1 MHLHGNILSAE
12 LISKLEQ
19 NQFEGQQSTDFGLTP
34 QQKVRDEIAF
44 AWSMAKDYW
53 TIFNRKIERL
63 PAHQSGTAET
73 RKDWILPLLR
83 LLGYDL
89 EPAKAEILH
98 ERSYAISHR
107 AGHLD
112 GLPVHIMGFTDE
124 LDKKRSDS
132 GPRLSPHG
140 LMQEYLNLTEHLY
153 GIVTNGY
160 QLRLLRDS
168 GRIVNLNYVEFDL
181 RQMLDEDR
189 YPEFALLFRLLHATR
204 MPRSQ
209 AEASHCLLERYHQL
223 SLEEGNRVREN
234 LRNAVESS
242 LMALGNGFILHP
254 SNDALRRQ
262 LENQHLSPQDYYR
275 QLRRLVYRML
285 FLMVTEER
293 DIIYPQPDE
302 VAEAERSK
310 LAKNRQLYYSFYSVS
325 RLRKLSENPYLY
337 EERYTDLW
345 QGLLATFRLLEA
357 DGVGLPMGLAP
368 LDGDLFNESALGML
382 NNSLISNKLL
392 LDCIGSLH
400 EFYDKDS
407 GQKVKINYASLD
419 VEELGS
425 VYEGLLDLQPVVR
438 LHELA
443 HPFVFHAGTDRKTT
457 GSYYTRPELVNELI
471 KSALLPVIEQRLE
484 IASPSKGR
492 EEALLSLKICDTAAG
507 SGHIL
512 LAAARTLAWYVAKVR
527 TNEDNPAPKAYRKA
541 LRDVIQ
547 RCIYGIDLNPD
558 AVELCRLALWIEG
571 HNSGKPLSFLEHKIK
586 CGNSLV
592 GIVNLKT
599 LDKGIPDDAFNPLT
613 GDVREVALNYKKVN
627 KQFREK
633 RQFAL
638 FQPAP
643 NEHLEQLDFA
653 KEYREIDQV
662 EQNNVEEI
670 NKIRQKYLALRQKPD
685 WFRDYVAANI
695 YTSAFYYNFTLEN
708 DPAAPTSEKLGNH
721 FFNPAASHGQLV
733 GKALAAAEEN
743 RFFHYP
749 LEFPDIFADTP
760 TSTGAGV
767 GFDIIMGNPPWER
780 IKLQEQEYFA
790 TRHADIANAPNKAAR
805 EKIIKNLPMTHPD
818 LYGEFQKALH
828 TAEANSK
835 FIRGCGRFPLTA
847 VGDINTYSIFA
858 ELYLRLL
865 TPNGRAAVI
874 IPTGIATDDNNKA
887 YFGHL
892 ITENRLVSL
901 FDFENREKLF
911 ADVDSRQKFCLLTL
925 AGKPQVANQAAQF
938 AFFATR
944 TTHLEDPQRVFSL
957 TSDDFLRL
965 NPNTRTCPIFRTRQD
980 AELTAKIYRKVPILI
995 KEATDNSP
1003 EENPWGIRFSAMF
1016 HMSNDSHLFRTL
1028 EELANQGFELTGNR
1042 LIRDDKVF
1050 FPLYESKMIWHYD
1063 HRFGTFEGVNTRNE
1077 INNPMPEQYANPD
1090 FVAIPWYWVEE
1101 VEVYLA
1107 TSQVPT
1113 PIKRAYKTQE
1123 TNDLCTSLYLWLA
1136 AQYPLQEAEPYL
1148 KKALAFTS
1156 RTTIADLRKQ
1166 LKNYTDFPLR
1176 PSEMADIEDALNDQ
1190 LPYEVV
1196 FDLLKARSPKWL
1208 IGFRDITNSTNERT
1222 IISHI
1227 LPLSGVSNKFPIL
1240 YINDQ
1245 LSLLKCAFVA
1255 NFTSMV
1261 FDYLSRQKIGG
1272 TTLNFFLFKQLAVL
1286 APETYQTQDLNFI
1299 VPRVLELSYT
1309 ATDLRPFFEEIWL
1322 EADDELR
1329 ARITEQWEA
1338 NGIATGRTEAFV
1350 EEDTAPFIWHEERRA
1365 QLRAEL
1371 DAYYAR
1377 LYGLTEQELRYVLDP
1392 QSVMGEDFPGETFR
1406 VLKDKDV
1413 RRYGEYRTQ
1422 RLILEAWE
1430 RLENK
1435 KEVLLPTEKLLPKPM
1450 VEQSPFDGI
1459 YRIRNVAEITRL
1471 SEGKIRRWF
1480 KELYQAN
1487 YEGLTG
1493 DERADIEQLKV
1504 SFYGVIEI
1512 VVIGTLRENG
1522 FSMAKILKARTQLSQ
1537 ITKKQYP
1544 FATNN
1549 VRDDLKIA
1557 GKSLIFKTKNGDV
1570 TLDGTGQ
1577 YNLEFIKQFFKN
1589 IEFDDAGVAQ
1599 RMFPL
1604 GIHVPI
1610 VIDPKLSG
1618 GHAVIKDKG
1627 IYASEIDSYLKGGVS
1642 VQSLVKE
1649 YDLNEIEIEA
1659 TRSYYEKY
1667 IQQ

>member
-63 PAHQSGTAET
+63 PAHQSGTTET
-73 RKDWILPLLR
+73 RKDWIVPLLR

-254 SNDALRRQ
+254 SNDALRGQ

-302 VAEAERSK
+302 VVEAERSK

-357 DGVGLPMGLAP
+357 DGAGLPMGLAP
-368 LDGDLFNESALGML
+368 LDGDLFNELALGVL

-425 VYEGLLDLQPVVR
+425 VYEGLLDLQPVIR

-484 IASPSKGR
+484 IASPIRER

-512 LAAARTLAWYVAKVR
+512 LAAARTLAWYVARVR

-592 GIVNLKT
+592 GIVNLKA
-599 LDKGIPDDAFNPLT
+599 LDKGIPDDAYNPLT
-613 GDVREVALNYKKVN
+613 GDVREVALAYKKEN
-627 KQFREK
+627 KRFREQK
-633 RQFAL
+633 QGTLFDTVVNDHPEQKEFA
-638 FQPAP
+638 
-643 NEHLEQLDFA
+643 NE
-653 KEYREIDQV
+653 YT
-662 EQNNVEEI
+662 EI
-670 NKIRQKYLALRQKPD
+670 NQIAQDNIQEINRVREKYRSLRQNPV
-685 WFRDYVAANI
+685 WFKDYVAANI
-695 YTSAFYYNFTLEN
+695 YTSAFFYNYTDN
-708 DPAAPTSEKLGNH
+708 YDNAAPTSAKLAAH
-721 FFNPAASHGQLV
+721 DKNPAASHGQLV

-749 LEFPDIFADTP
+749 LEFPDLFDN
-760 TSTGAGV
+760 TGTG

-805 EKIIKNLPMTHPD
+805 EKIIKNLPITHPD

-865 TPNGRAAVI
+865 APNGRAAVI
-874 IPTGIATDDNNKA
+874 VPTGIATDDNNKA

-901 FDFENREKLF
+901 FDFENREAIF
-911 ADVDSRQKFCLLTL
+911 QDVHRSYKFCLLTV
-925 AGKPQVANQAAQF
+925 AGKSLAPNQAAQF

-980 AELTAKIYRKVPILI
+980 AELTAKIYRKFPILI
-995 KEATDNSP
+995 KEATDQSP

-1028 EELANQGFELTGNR
+1028 EELTHQGFELTGNR
-1042 LIRDDKVF
+1042 LIKDDKVF

-1077 INNPMPEQYANPD
+1077 INTPTPEQYANPN

-1107 TSQVPT
+1107 TSQMPI

-1123 TNDLCTSLYLWLA
+1123 TNDLCAGLYLWLA
-1136 AQYPLQEAEPYL
+1136 AQYPLEDAEPYL
-1148 KKALAFTS
+1148 KKALAYTS
-1156 RTTIADLRKQ
+1156 RTTLADLRKQ
-1166 LKNYTDFPLR
+1166 LKNYTDFPLQ
-1176 PSEMADIEDALNDQ
+1176 PFEMTDIEDGLNDQ

-1208 IGFRDITNSTNERT
+1208 IGFRNVARSTDIRT
-1222 IISHI
+1222 
-1227 LPLSGVSNKFPIL
+1227 
-1240 YINDQ
+1240 
-1245 LSLLKCAFVA
+1245 
-1255 NFTSMV
+1255 FTSNFIPQSAVGHSMPVISLQQNSIASSCFIGNLSSIV
-1261 FDYLSRQKIGG
+1261 FDFCCRQKLGG
-1272 TTLNFFLFKQLAVL
+1272 MNVTFGYVQQFPVL
-1286 APETYQTQDLNFI
+1286 SPEIFQTQDLNFI

-1309 ATDLRPFFEEIWL
+1309 ATDLRPFFEEIWQD
-1322 EADDELR
+1322 ADDELR
-1329 ARITEQWEA
+1329 VRITQQWEA
-1338 NGIATGRTEAFV
+1338 NSMATGRTEAFA

-1377 LYGLTEQELRYVLDP
+1377 LYGLTEHELRYILDP

-1406 VLKDKDV
+1406 VLKDKDI

-1435 KEVLLPTEKLLPKPM
+1435 KDVLLPTEKLLPKPM

-1480 KELYQAN
+1480 RELYKEG
-1487 YEGLTG
+1487 YEGISANG
-1493 DERADIEQLKV
+1493 RDDIDNYCI
-1504 SFYGVIEI
+1504 SFYGMIELI
-1512 VVIGTLRENG
+1512 VIGALRDKYKM
-1522 FSMAKILKARTQLSQ
+1522 SMQNILKARTDLANRTS
-1537 ITKKQYP
+1537 KSYP
-1544 FATNN
+1544 FATNEIEKK
-1549 VRDDLKIA
+1549 LKPA
-1557 GKSLIFKTKNGDV
+1557 GKKVIFRFEDGDI
-1570 TLDGTGQ
+1570 TLDGSGQ
-1577 YNLEFIKQFFKN
+1577 LNLDFVFDFFKN
-1589 IEFDDAGVAQ
+1589 IEFDSNGFAQ
-1599 RMFPL
+1599 RYFPL
-1604 GIHVPI
+1604 SAKEPV
-1610 VIDPKLSG
+1610 VIDPHYLG
-1618 GHAVIKDKG
+1618 GHAAIISKG
-1627 IYASEIDSYLKGGVS
+1627 IRVSIIKRMYSGPESEALLMEQYNL
-1642 VQSLVKE
+1642 QP
-1649 YDLNEIEIEA
+1649 NEIKA
-1659 TRSYYEKY
+1659 ALNYFNRTLPAAA
-1667 IQQ
+1667 